1 MSTEEEFRKVQLDH
15 LVDERFAEIFF
26 LAKEEYEIAAK
37 TPAEENLYD
46 LLEEFKQE
54 LRRFCEL
61 HQMDAIIRNRQ
72 NKQLKL

>member
-1 MSTEEEFRKVQLDH
+1 MATKEEFRKVQLDN
-15 LVDERFAEIFF
+15 LVDERFGEIFF
-26 LAKEEYEIAAK
+26 LAKEEYSILAK
-37 TPAEENLYD
+37 TPAEQNLYD

-61 HQMDAIIRNRQ
+61 HQMDTIIQ